1 MRIRIGLALAAVCL
15 AGLAQAVAVSWDKVG
30 ALTSGRDYAREFSL
44 GQDFSVALVFDGA
57 NVDTTSGQWKLL
69 MLSTQPSSNWG
80 GGGPFIEIRENGD
93 VYNQAVKDP
102 RKEEKSLDFSN
113 LSDGK
118 HVLGIVVDFA
128 SGWSSVQESR
138 DLTYTIFLDGEEA
151 GTYTHNNIGTAYDA
165 YQYYRTGVEGT
176 TFYYAD
182 GAATGADFLVLP
194 EPTALALLALG
205 VAGVALRRR
214 VA

>member
-1 MRIRIGLALAAVCL
+1 MRIRIGLALAAVCV
-15 AGLAQAVAVSWDKVG
+15 AGLAQALSVSWDKVG

-44 GQDFSVALVFDGA
+44 GQDFSVALVFEGA
-57 NVDTTSGQWKLL
+57 KVDTTSAGYKLL

-80 GGGPFIEIRENGD
+80 GGGPFIEIRWNGD
-93 VYNQAVKDP
+93 VYNQAIASP
-102 RKEEKSLDFSN
+102 RKEEKSLDFSG

-118 HVLGIVVDFA
+118 HVLGIVVEFA
-128 SGWSSVQESR
+128 PEWSDAQETR
-138 DLTYTIFLDGEEA
+138 DLTYKIYLDGKVA
-151 GTYTHNNIGTAYDA
+151 GTYTHSNIGTAYDA

-182 GAATGADFLVLP
+182 GAAKGADFLVLP

>member
-1 MRIRIGLALAAVCL
+1 MRIRIGLALAAVCV
-15 AGLAQAVAVSWDKVG
+15 AGLAQALSVSWDKVG
-30 ALTSGRDYAREFSL
+30 ALTSGRDYAREFAL
-44 GQDFSVALVFDGA
+44 GKDFSVALVFDGA
-57 NVDTTSGQWKLL
+57 SFNKTDSKWKLL
-69 MLSTQPSSNWG
+69 TLSTQPSSNWG
-80 GGGPFIEIRENGD
+80 GGGPFIEIRWNGD
-93 VYNQAVKDP
+93 VYNQAIANP
-102 RKEEKSLDFSN
+102 RKEEKSLDFSG
-113 LSDGK
+113 LSEGK

-128 SGWSSVQESR
+128 DGWSTTQESR
-138 DLTYTIFLDGEEA
+138 DLTYIIYLDGEEA
-151 GTYTHNNIGTAYDA
+151 GRYTHNNIGTAYDA

-205 VAGVALRRR
+205 VAGVALRRS